1 MVTTSHLTQFLVCM
15 SAGQQHQRCPS
26 FTASINEEMESSGV
40 YSDLER
46 RPEDAA
52 SDGKEVHTEDQTTAE
67 RNFSPDGST
76 KTVSSCSEQSQ
87 FKEHPLAFTA
97 IIQQTMSDSIGDL
110 QTGGVDENDLLTGN
124 NTKKQQDLMVLIPV
138 PVAAESKDLSSLD
151 RLANNT
157 EVPPPAAASMKP
169 PSATS
174 NSDLNNTSTSNKSS
188 KGDSHHQSKKHK
200 VPKKNVVS
208 KIKAM
213 IESSPPIS
221 GRQNTDYENQE
232 NQRPTC
238 SPSKSLRKNVGRWD
252 AVMNKIAQGQAEQK
266 MKPRNLKEVKSKVF
280 ANITLSTGDE
290 ASRRTRKTNCSS
302 LGPSVSLRTL
312 KENSPLKA
320 KR

>member
-1 MVTTSHLTQFLVCM
+1 
-15 SAGQQHQRCPS
+15 
-26 FTASINEEMESSGV
+26 MESSGV

-87 FKEHPLAFTA
+87 FKEHSLAFTP
-97 IIQQTMSDSIGDL
+97 IIQQTTCDSNADL
-110 QTGGVDENDLLTGN
+110 QTGGVGENDLLTGN
-124 NTKKQQDLMVLIPV
+124 NTQKQQNLMVLIPV
-138 PVAAESKDLSSLD
+138 LVAAESKDLSSLD
-151 RLANNT
+151 RLAKNT
-157 EVPPPAAASMKP
+157 EVPPPAAAAAVASVKP

-174 NSDLNNTSTSNKSS
+174 NSDLNTSTSNKSS
-188 KGDSHHQSKKHK
+188 KGDNHHQSKKYK

-213 IESSPPIS
+213 IESSSPIS

-238 SPSKSLRKNVGRWD
+238 LPSKSPRKNVGRWD

-302 LGPSVSLRTL
+302 LGPSVSLRTF
-312 KENSPLKA
+312 KENPPLKA

>member
-1 MVTTSHLTQFLVCM
+1 
-15 SAGQQHQRCPS
+15 
-26 FTASINEEMESSGV
+26 MESSGV

-52 SDGKEVHTEDQTTAE
+52 SDGKVVHTEDQYPAE
-67 RNFSPDGST
+67 GNFSPDGST
-76 KTVSSCSEQSQ
+76 KTVSSHSEQSQ
-87 FKEHPLAFTA
+87 FKEPSLAFTA
-97 IIQQTMSDSIGDL
+97 IIQQTMSDSIGAL

-124 NTKKQQDLMVLIPV
+124 NTKNQQDLMVLIPV
-138 PVAAESKDLSSLD
+138 PVVTESTDLSLD
-151 RLANNT
+151 RLTNNT
-157 EVPPPAAASMKP
+157 EVPPPAAASMK
-169 PSATS
+169 SQSVTT
-174 NSDLNNTSTSNKSS
+174 NSILNTSTSNISS
-188 KGDSHHQSKKHK
+188 KGDNHHQSKKYK
-200 VPKKNVVS
+200 APKKNVVS
-208 KIKAM
+208 KIKTM
-213 IESSPPIS
+213 IESPSPIS

-280 ANITLSTGDE
+280 ANITLSTGDG
-290 ASRRTRKTNCSS
+290 ASRRTRKTNSS
-302 LGPSVSLRTL
+302 TLGPSVSLRTL

>member
-1 MVTTSHLTQFLVCM
+1 M

-46 RPEDAA
+46 RPEDAS
-52 SDGKEVHTEDQTTAE
+52 SDGKEVHIEDHTTAE

-76 KTVSSCSEQSQ
+76 KTVSPCSEQSQ
-87 FKEHPLAFTA
+87 FKEHSLAFTA
-97 IIQQTMSDSIGDL
+97 VIQQTMSDSVGDL

-124 NTKKQQDLMVLIPV
+124 NTNKQQDLMVLIPV
-138 PVAAESKDLSSLD
+138 PVAAESKESLD

-157 EVPPPAAASMKP
+157 EVPPPAAASVKP

-174 NSDLNNTSTSNKSS
+174 NSDLNTSTSNKSS
-188 KGDSHHQSKKHK
+188 KGDNHHQSKKYK

-208 KIKAM
+208 KIKSM
-213 IESSPPIS
+213 IESSSPIS

-238 SPSKSLRKNVGRWD
+238 FPSKSLRKNVGRWD
-252 AVMNKIAQGQAEQK
+252 AVMTKIAQGQAEQK

-290 ASRRTRKTNCSS
+290 ASRRTRKTNCGS

-312 KENSPLKA
+312 KENPQLKP